1 VGRVTSAT
9 RLSSC
14 RKAIDILFYNSER
27 LTFEGIIAMKTDHA
41 LRCLQAGQRRL
52 EKAIEAQDTLLRTIS
67 EQLDRLLERL
77 TIQPDEGQELQ
88 ELSSPNR
95 RLAEGVVVRRIDR
108 GTRAMTE
115 APSEEGVVALRA
127 RDEVANFNPH
137 SDNDPDRLL
146 IKMEQ
151 LILDRFRKRSH

>member
-1 VGRVTSAT
+1 
-9 RLSSC
+9 
-14 RKAIDILFYNSER
+14 
-27 LTFEGIIAMKTDHA
+27 MKIDHA

-67 EQLDRLLERL
+67 EQLDGLLERL
-77 TIQPDEGQELQ
+77 TIQPDEGQALQ
-88 ELSSPNR
+88 ELPSPNR
-95 RLAEGVVVRRIDR
+95 RVSEGVVVRRIDR
-108 GTRAMTE
+108 GTRAMTK

-146 IKMEQ
+146 VKMEQ
-151 LILDRFRKRSH
+151 LLLDRFRKRSH